1 MFMFHPH
8 VHVHYCVMSTISS
21 CFCVIFCFLFL
32 RKIFCF
38 LVVDGHLYMWEK
50 KNDFDF
56 DSIIRLVGLCVFIFE
71 LRVIE
76 ADLIPLNS
84 TEADQKTKNIFPLV

>member
-1 MFMFHPH
+1 
-8 VHVHYCVMSTISS
+8 
-21 CFCVIFCFLFL
+21 
-32 RKIFCF
+32 
-38 LVVDGHLYMWEK
+38 MWEK

-84 TEADQKTKNIFPLV
+84 TEADQKTKKIFPLV